1 MPEIETTILKKDRLR
16 TEASI
21 QHAKDV
27 FSQNL
32 AKNLNLTKVS
42 SPIMV
47 MDGTGINDDL
57 NGVERTVKFAIKQM
71 DDQHAVV
78 VNSLAKWKRIRLR
91 DFEIDE
97 GHGILTDMRA
107 IRPDE
112 DYSPIHSVYVDQWD
126 WEKRISPPERT
137 LALLKSEVRKIFQA
151 MKDTELDLH
160 EKYPDVVKKLPD
172 DITFIHAEELRRIYP
187 DLTAKERENILAHDH
202 GAVFIIGI
210 GGNLGDDRPH
220 DGRAPDYDDWSTEN
234 EDGFQGLNGDLL
246 VWNPVLKSAFEL
258 SSMGIRVDRA
268 ALLKQLELRDEQRR
282 KDLYFHQL
290 LLQDKLPQCIGGG
303 IGQSRMCMYLLG
315 KRHIGEVQVSVWP
328 EQAYQDAKVLG
339 IQLL

>member
-1 MPEIETTILKKDRLR
+1 MELQMNTLKKDQLR
-16 TEASI
+16 TESAI
-21 QHAKDV
+21 QYVKDV
-27 FSQNL
+27 FSRQL
-32 AKNLNLTKVS
+32 SEELNLSKVS

-57 NGVERTVKFAIKQM
+57 NGVERCVRFAIKQM
-71 DDQHAVV
+71 DDQQAVV

-91 DFEIDE
+91 DYDIDE

-126 WEKRISPPERT
+126 WEKRISPQDRT
-137 LALLKSEVRKIFQA
+137 LATLKSEVRKIFA
-151 MKDTELDLH
+151 ALKKTEQLVTD
-160 EKYPDVVKKLPD
+160 KYPEIEPQLPD

-187 DLTAKERENILAHDH
+187 DLSAREREDRIASEH

-210 GGNLGDDRPH
+210 GGDLDDNMPH

-234 EDGFQGLNGDLL
+234 EEGYQGLNGDLI
-246 VWNPVLKSAFEL
+246 VWNKVLQSAFEL
-258 SSMGIRVDRA
+258 SSMGIRVDQV
-268 ALLKQLELRDEQRR
+268 ALVRQLDLRGEHHR
-282 KDLYFHQL
+282 KKLHFHQL
-290 LLQDKLPQCIGGG
+290 LLQEKLPQSIGGG
-303 IGQSRMCMYLLG
+303 IGQSRICMFLLG

-328 EQAYQDAKVLG
+328 EQAYEEARVNG
-339 IQLL
+339 ISLL